1 MRNILSLIDKKL
13 MKLIN
18 KNMKSKFMDKFMVTF
33 TNLGS
38 LLFVC
43 SFTLALIAFG
53 DEKVRKAGIE
63 LAVTLILSQGITYTL
78 KILLGRERPYNVLKD
93 INTYNIILKDYS
105 FPSGHTSAS
114 FSIATIIAFNLSRLA
129 ILALLG
135 ALIVGI
141 SRVYLAVHYPT
152 DVLAGMVIGIG
163 SAILI
168 HLYVMEFLRELFV
181 FF

>member
-1 MRNILSLIDKKL
+1 MKNILSLIDKKL

-18 KNMKSKFMDKFMVTF
+18 KNMKSKFMDRVMKIF

-43 SFTLALIAFG
+43 SFTLALILFG
-53 DEKVRKAGIE
+53 DEKVRKVGIE
-63 LAVTLILSQGITYTL
+63 SAVALILSQGITYTL

-93 INTYNIILKDYS
+93 LNTYNIFLKDYS

-114 FSIATIIAFNLSRLA
+114 FSIATIVAFNLSKLTL
-129 ILALLG
+129 LALIG
-135 ALIVGI
+135 AFLVGM

-152 DVLAGMVIGIG
+152 DVLAGMVIGVG

-168 HLYVMEFLRELFV
+168 HLYVMEVLRDLFA